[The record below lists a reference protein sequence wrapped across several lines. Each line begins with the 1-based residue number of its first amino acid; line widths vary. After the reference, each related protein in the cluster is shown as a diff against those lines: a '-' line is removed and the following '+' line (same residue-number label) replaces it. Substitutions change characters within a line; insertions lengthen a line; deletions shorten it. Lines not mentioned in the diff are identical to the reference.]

1 MTYAVTAIQVYTPTA
16 DAEEDVINCFYTD
29 LQNKVSR
36 EHKNDIIIIMGDF
49 NAKVGSGSRM
59 DYSVMGAYGFR
70 QKNDRGIAC
79 LTSAIQMIYTYPTQN
94 SSRANHQ
101 DAGHGNS

>member
-1 MTYAVTAIQVYTPTA
+1 MTYPVTAIQVYTPTA
-16 DAEEDVINCFYTD
+16 DSEEDVINCFYTD

-36 EHKNDIIIIMGDF
+36 EHKNDMLIIMGDF

-70 QKNDRGIAC
+70 QKNDRGDRLLDIC
-79 LTSAIQMIYTYPTQN
+79 YSNDLYISNTKFKQGKP
-94 SSRANHQ
+94 SRC
-101 DAGHGNS
+101 